1 MSILLEKGEARPVQR
16 RRRRRV
22 LIPLTILALLAASLG
37 YLFLTTSEPEP
48 SAPMGASVPVPG
60 GMAGITGVT
69 PLEVDGW
76 QPPTA
81 AAVLGTQPQEG
92 AHRVRVQV
100 QFTALDTT
108 GLRYDPQK
116 YFVDG
121 IGSGQPDALWAS
133 PSAQDLDQGE
143 SITATMVFELPDKAI
158 ALVLEN
164 EAGSRLSLGSEHH
177 TGGP

>member
-1 MSILLEKGEARPVQR
+1 MSVLLEEGEARPVQGG
-16 RRRRRV
+16 RRRRV
-22 LIPLTILALLAASLG
+22 FIPLAILAFLAASLG

-48 SAPMGASVPVPG
+48 SAPLGASVTVPG
-60 GMAGITGVT
+60 GMAGITGVM

-76 QPPTA
+76 EPPA
-81 AAVLGTQPQEG
+81 ASAIPGTPPQEG

-100 QFTALDTT
+100 RLTALDAA
-108 GLRYDPQK
+108 GLRYDPQE

-121 IGSGQPDALWAS
+121 IGSGQPHALWSS
-133 PSAQDLDQGE
+133 PSAQQLDQGE
-143 SITATMVFELPDKAI
+143 TITATMVFELPDKAI

-164 EAGSRLSLGSEHH
+164 EAGARLSLGSEHH

>member
-1 MSILLEKGEARPVQR
+1 MSALLEKEEARPVQR
-16 RRRRRV
+16 GRRRRV
-22 LIPLTILALLAASLG
+22 LIPLAILALLAASLG
-37 YLFLTTSEPEP
+37 YLFLTTSQPEQ
-48 SAPMGASVPVPG
+48 SAPLGASVPVPG
-60 GMAGITGVT
+60 GMAGITGVM

-76 QPPTA
+76 QAPGA

-100 QFTALDTT
+100 QFTALNGS
-108 GLRYDPQK
+108 GLRYDAQE

-121 IGSGQPDALWAS
+121 IGSGQPEVLWSS
-133 PSAQDLDQGE
+133 PSEEDLDQGE
-143 SITATMVFELPDKAI
+143 SITATMVFELPNKAI

-164 EAGSRLSLGSEHH
+164 PAGSRLSLGSDHH

>member
-1 MSILLEKGEARPVQR
+1 MSVLLERAEARPAQTG
-16 RRRRRV
+16 RRRRV
-22 LIPLTILALLAASLG
+22 FIPLAILAFLAASLG

-48 SAPMGASVPVPG
+48 SAPLGASIPVPG

-76 QPPTA
+76 QPPA
-81 AAVLGTQPQEG
+81 AAAILGTQPQEG

-100 QFTALDTT
+100 QLTALDTA
-108 GLRYDPQK
+108 GLRYDPQE

-121 IGSGQPDALWAS
+121 IGSGEPHVLWSS
-133 PSAQDLDQGE
+133 PSAQELDQGE